1 MAITEDTFAAA
12 TRRAT
17 ARVNQSPGVTRA
29 FFDPQQA
36 RVVVELNTGMVLT
49 FPVQDIEGLNGK
61 GLSQATPQELQEI
74 EISPSGLGIHVP
86 ALDVDL
92 YIPSL
97 LQGRNG
103 HQAMD
108 GGANGENRWKGHLS
122 GKGRSSTRQRQAGRS
137 PQEAQARRLR
147 SLMSAR
153 TP

>member
-49 FPVQDIEGLNGK
+49 FPVQDIEGL
-61 GLSQATPQELQEI
+61 SQATPQELQQI

-97 LQGRNG
+97 LQGFMG
-103 HQAMD
+103 TKQWMAAQMGKT
-108 GGANGENRWKGHLS
+108 GGKATSAAKAAAARANGKLG
-122 GKGRSSTRQRQAGRS
+122 GRPKKLKLA
-137 PQEAQARRLR
+137 A
-147 SLMSAR
+147 
-153 TP
+153 

>member
-36 RVVVELNTGMVLT
+36 RVVLELNTGMVLT
-49 FPVQDIEGLNGK
+49 FPVQDIEGL
-61 GLSQATPQELQEI
+61 SHATPQELQQI

-97 LQGRNG
+97 LQGFMG
-103 HQAMD
+103 TKQWMAAQMGKT
-108 GGANGENRWKGHLS
+108 GGKATSAAKAAAARANGKLG
-122 GKGRSSTRQRQAGRS
+122 GRPKKLKLA
-137 PQEAQARRLR
+137 A
-147 SLMSAR
+147 
-153 TP
+153 

>member
-36 RVVVELNTGMVLT
+36 RVVLELNTGMVLT
-49 FPVQDIEGLNGK
+49 FPVQDIEGL
-61 GLSQATPQELQEI
+61 SHATPQELQEI

-97 LQGRNG
+97 LQGFMG
-103 HQAMD
+103 TKQWMAAQMGKT
-108 GGANGENRWKGHLS
+108 GGKATSAAKAAAARANGKLG
-122 GKGRSSTRQRQAGRS
+122 GRPKKLKLA
-137 PQEAQARRLR
+137 A
-147 SLMSAR
+147 
-153 TP
+153 

>member
-36 RVVVELNTGMVLT
+36 RVVLELNTGMVLT
-49 FPVQDIEGLNGK
+49 FPVQDIEGL
-61 GLSQATPQELQEI
+61 SHATPQELQQI

-97 LQGRNG
+97 LQGFMG
-103 HQAMD
+103 TKQWMAAQMGKT
-108 GGANGENRWKGHLS
+108 GGKATSAAKAAAARANGKLG
-122 GKGRSSTRQRQAGRS
+122 GRPKKVKLA
-137 PQEAQARRLR
+137 A
-147 SLMSAR
+147 
-153 TP
+153 

>member
-49 FPVQDIEGLNGK
+49 FPVQDIEGL
-61 GLSQATPQELQEI
+61 SQATPQQLQQI

-97 LQGRNG
+97 LQGFMG
-103 HQAMD
+103 TKQWMAAQMGKT
-108 GGANGENRWKGHLS
+108 GGKATSAAKAAAARANGKLG
-122 GKGRSSTRQRQAGRS
+122 GRPKKLKLA
-137 PQEAQARRLR
+137 A
-147 SLMSAR
+147 
-153 TP
+153 

>member
-36 RVVVELNTGMVLT
+36 RVVLELNTGMVLT
-49 FPVQDIEGLNGK
+49 FPVQDIEGL
-61 GLSQATPQELQEI
+61 SHATPQQLQEI

-97 LQGRNG
+97 LQGFMG
-103 HQAMD
+103 TKQWMAAQMGKT
-108 GGANGENRWKGHLS
+108 GGKATSAAKAAAARANGKLG
-122 GKGRSSTRQRQAGRS
+122 GRPKKLKLA
-137 PQEAQARRLR
+137 A
-147 SLMSAR
+147 
-153 TP
+153 

>member
-36 RVVVELNTGMVLT
+36 RVVLELNTGMVLT
-49 FPVQDIEGLNGK
+49 FPVQDIEGL
-61 GLSQATPQELQEI
+61 SQATPQQLQQI

-97 LQGRNG
+97 LQGFMG
-103 HQAMD
+103 TKQWMAAQMGKT
-108 GGANGENRWKGHLS
+108 GGKATSAAKAAAARANGKLG
-122 GKGRSSTRQRQAGRS
+122 GRPKKLKLA
-137 PQEAQARRLR
+137 A
-147 SLMSAR
+147 
-153 TP
+153 

>member
-49 FPVQDIEGLNGK
+49 FPVQDIEGL
-61 GLSQATPQELQEI
+61 SHATPQELQQI

-97 LQGRNG
+97 LQGFMG
-103 HQAMD
+103 TKQWMAAQMGQT
-108 GGANGENRWKGHLS
+108 GGKATSAAKAAAARANGKLG
-122 GKGRSSTRQRQAGRS
+122 GRPKKLKLA
-137 PQEAQARRLR
+137 A
-147 SLMSAR
+147 
-153 TP
+153 

>member
-17 ARVNQSPGVTRA
+17 ARMNQSPGVTRA

-49 FPVQDIEGLNGK
+49 FPVQDIEGL
-61 GLSQATPQELQEI
+61 SQATPQQLQQI

-97 LQGRNG
+97 LQGFMG
-103 HQAMD
+103 TKQWMAAQMGKT
-108 GGANGENRWKGHLS
+108 GGKATSAAKAAAARANGKLG
-122 GKGRSSTRQRQAGRS
+122 GRPKKLKLA
-137 PQEAQARRLR
+137 A
-147 SLMSAR
+147 
-153 TP
+153 

>member
-36 RVVVELNTGMVLT
+36 RVVLELNTGMVLT
-49 FPVQDIEGLNGK
+49 FPVQDIEGL
-61 GLSQATPQELQEI
+61 SQATPQQLQQI

-97 LQGRNG
+97 LQGFLG
-103 HQAMD
+103 TKQWMAAQMGKT
-108 GGANGENRWKGHLS
+108 GGKATSAAKAAAARANGKLG
-122 GKGRSSTRQRQAGRS
+122 GRPKKLKLA
-137 PQEAQARRLR
+137 A
-147 SLMSAR
+147 
-153 TP
+153 

>member
-36 RVVVELNTGMVLT
+36 RVVLELNTGMVLS
-49 FPVQDIEGLNGK
+49 FPVQDIEGL
-61 GLSQATPQELQEI
+61 SQATPQQLQQI

-97 LQGRNG
+97 LQGFMG
-103 HQAMD
+103 TKQWMAAQMGKT
-108 GGANGENRWKGHLS
+108 GGKATSAAKAAAARANGKLG
-122 GKGRSSTRQRQAGRS
+122 GRPKKLKLA
-137 PQEAQARRLR
+137 A
-147 SLMSAR
+147 
-153 TP
+153 

>member
-49 FPVQDIEGLNGK
+49 FPVQDIEGL
-61 GLSQATPQELQEI
+61 SQATPQQLQQI

-97 LQGRNG
+97 LQGFMG
-103 HQAMD
+103 TKQWMAAQMGQT
-108 GGANGENRWKGHLS
+108 GGKATSAAKAAAARANGKLG
-122 GKGRSSTRQRQAGRS
+122 GRPKKLKLA
-137 PQEAQARRLR
+137 A
-147 SLMSAR
+147 
-153 TP
+153 

>member
-49 FPVQDIEGLNGK
+49 FPVQDIEGL
-61 GLSQATPQELQEI
+61 SHATPQELQEI

-97 LQGRNG
+97 LQGFMG
-103 HQAMD
+103 TKQWMAAQMGKT
-108 GGANGENRWKGHLS
+108 GGKATSAAKAAAARANGKLG
-122 GKGRSSTRQRQAGRS
+122 GRPKKLKLA
-137 PQEAQARRLR
+137 A
-147 SLMSAR
+147 
-153 TP
+153 